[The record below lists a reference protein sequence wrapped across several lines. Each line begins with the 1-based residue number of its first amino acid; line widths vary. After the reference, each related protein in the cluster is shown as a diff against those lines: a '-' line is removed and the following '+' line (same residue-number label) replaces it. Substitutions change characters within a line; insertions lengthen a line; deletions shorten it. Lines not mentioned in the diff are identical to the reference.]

1 MEKNKDEGVWIS
13 FKEYHQHDV
22 WGRFLEW
29 LGKINKRR
37 KYEQK
42 NRRKK

>member
-1 MEKNKDEGVWIS
+1 MEKDNGYWIT

-29 LGKINKRR
+29 LEKITKRR
-37 KYEQK
+37 RKNEQK

>member
-1 MEKNKDEGVWIS
+1 MDDKSFYIS

-29 LGKINKRR
+29 LEKVTKRR
-37 KYEQK
+37 KHEQK
-42 NRRKK
+42 NKRKK